1 VKASTKNRTK
11 GRAREI
17 SGKVKSKAGR
27 VTKNRRLADR
37 GDAETISGKIQRKLG
52 EVAKV
57 FGG

>member
-1 VKASTKNRTK
+1 VKESTKNRAK

-27 VTKNRRLADR
+27 ATRNRRLRDE
-37 GDAETISGKIQRKLG
+37 GDAETIGGKIQRKLG